1 MSQGASIPKFQVSMN
16 KGVTRFFESLFV
28 GVIAIGAVLLLRL
41 WLPLREMWEEQRNP
55 ATRFGSKP
63 WHLPALIF
71 ALLLQ
76 LAYLALIFFDR
87 TPR

>member
-1 MSQGASIPKFQVSMN
+1 M
-16 KGVTRFFESLFV
+16 TRFFESVLI
-28 GVIAIGAVLLLRL
+28 GAIAIGAVFLLRL
-41 WLPLREMWEEQRNP
+41 WPLLRVMREEQRNP

-76 LAYLALIFFDR
+76 LAYLALMFLAR
-87 TPR
+87 PPR